1 MSCEEGVY
9 EGLQTVSDLGFLI
22 LEIKKNI
29 ETYTSEIQ
37 HPIFEIGA
45 SFSANS

>member
-1 MSCEEGVY
+1 MY

-37 HPIFEIGA
+37 HPISEIDT
-45 SFSANS
+45 SFTANS